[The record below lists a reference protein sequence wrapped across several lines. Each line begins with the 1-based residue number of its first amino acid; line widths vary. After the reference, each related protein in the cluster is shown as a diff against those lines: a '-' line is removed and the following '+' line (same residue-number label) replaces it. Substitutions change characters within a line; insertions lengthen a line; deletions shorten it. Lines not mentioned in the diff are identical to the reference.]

1 MPDNIRE
8 IKKLVI
14 ELPFTDL
21 ERLADWCEDLIAKR
35 RYAALSDATDGID
48 PKKVLQEFRKSLGK
62 PNVWRTVTPGDAA
75 TYMQMF
81 YEETRVRGCRFE
93 DEADMLLVEWGAVNR
108 SEYALAYT
116 RQLMPPNPNGGADV
130 WQLRLELRFPMTEQL
145 RKIKDGSRWF
155 ESLKQTEKYN
165 KLTLAQ
171 RPFSIL
177 ADTEPSKAFL
187 TYANAE

>member
-1 MPDNIRE
+1 MPDNIRQ
-8 IKKLVI
+8 IKKLVT

-21 ERLADWCEDLIAKR
+21 ERVADWCEDLIAKR
-35 RYAALSDATDGID
+35 RYAALSDTTDGID
-48 PKKVLQEFRKSLGK
+48 PKKVLQEFRKSLAT
-62 PNVWRTVTPGDAA
+62 PNAWRTVTPGDAS

-93 DEADMLLVEWGAVNR
+93 DEADMLLVEWGAVNK

-116 RQLMPPNPNGGADV
+116 RQLMPPNPNGDADV

-155 ESLKQTEKYN
+155 ESLKKIDKYN
-165 KLTLAQ
+165 KLTLAD

-177 ADTEPSKAFL
+177 ADTEPSKALL
-187 TYANAE
+187 TYTNAE